1 MLIRCLNWPR
11 AQRFATLPAMT
22 SPAVLDVS
30 AFIDLQPVS
39 RLQFRVILLCGLVVL
54 FDGLDTQVIG
64 YLGPALSLEWN
75 IPRAQLGP
83 VFSASLVGL
92 MAGLLIIGPIS
103 DRIGRRYSIIVSVFL
118 FSFCTLLT
126 AFAQGVNDL
135 MLYRFLAGIGLGG
148 AMPNALALTGE
159 YCPKRLRATLV
170 IIMFCGF
177 SLGSIL
183 GGLLSALLLDSYG
196 WRAVFLVGAALPL
209 LLLPVLVYKLPESLQ
224 FLLLRNQRH
233 AEVHYILTSIA
244 PAHDGKLLLGGDA
257 PSTAKVP
264 VTDLFLQQR
273 TRGTLMLWAVFFMN
287 LMVFYFLQSWLPTLF
302 TDSGLSQQSAVL
314 MTTLISVGGIVA
326 GIISGPLMDRYN
338 AYKVLAGLY
347 VGGAVFVI
355 TIGIASP
362 ALLALATFCAGFCV
376 SGAQKSI
383 NALAVIFYPTK
394 VRSTGV
400 GWALGIGRFGSI
412 LGPVLAGWLLGWGWS
427 TANLMQLAAVPML
440 LAAALIYW
448 MGVSYAGDSSGGQR

>member
-1 MLIRCLNWPR
+1 LISTVLGTWNRLGYT
-11 AQRFATLPAMT
+11 QHMT
-22 SPAVLDVS
+22 QHPPILDVS
-30 AFIDLQPVS
+30 SFIDSQPVS
-39 RLQFRVILLCGLVVL
+39 ALQYRVIILCALVVL

-64 YLGPALSLEWN
+64 YLGPALSLEWA
-75 IPRAQLGP
+75 IPREQLGP

-92 MAGLLIIGPIS
+92 MAGLLVIGSLSDRLGRRWTIIG
-103 DRIGRRYSIIVSVFL
+103 SVFL

-126 AFAQGVNDL
+126 AFAQSVTEL
-135 MLYRFLAGIGLGG
+135 IIYRFLAGIGLGG

-177 SLGSIL
+177 SLGSIV
-183 GGLLSALLLDSYG
+183 GGLVAAALLDNLG
-196 WRAVFLVGAALPL
+196 WRAVFIVGAILPL
-209 LLLPVLVYKLPESLQ
+209 LLLPVLVWRLPESLQ
-224 FLLLRNQRH
+224 FLLLRKGNEQKVR
-233 AEVHYILTSIA
+233 
-244 PAHDGKLLLGGDA
+244 LLLQKMAPTSKVDVPLRGDEQ
-257 PSTAKVP
+257 SIAKVP
-264 VTDLFLQQR
+264 VSDLFLQGR

-338 AYKVLAGLY
+338 AYKVLCALY
-347 VGGAVFVI
+347 LGGALFVVL
-355 TIGIASP
+355 IGMASP

-376 SGAQKSI
+376 SGSQKSI
-383 NALAVIFYPTK
+383 NALAVIFYPTH

-412 LGPVLAGWLLGWGWS
+412 LGPVLAGWLLSWGWS
-427 TANLMQLAAVPML
+427 AASLMQLAALPML
-440 LAAALIYW
+440 LAAVLIYM
-448 MGVSYAGDSSGGQR
+448 MGLSYYQKGGVQP

>member
-1 MLIRCLNWPR
+1 
-11 AQRFATLPAMT
+11 MT
-22 SPAVLDVS
+22 KPPVLDVA
-30 AFIDLQPVS
+30 AFIDSRPVS
-39 RLQFRVILLCGLVVL
+39 LLQYRVIILCALVVL

-64 YLGPALSLEWN
+64 YLGPALSLEWS

-92 MAGLLIIGPIS
+92 MAGLLVIAPIS

-126 AFAQGVNDL
+126 AYAQGVTDL
-135 MLYRFLAGIGLGG
+135 MIYRFLAGIGLGG

-183 GGLLSALLLDSYG
+183 GGLIAAVLLPGYG
-196 WRAVFLVGAALPL
+196 WRAVFLTGALLPL
-209 LLLPVLVYKLPESLQ
+209 LLLPLLLWKLPESLQ
-224 FLLLRNQRH
+224 FLLLRSERH
-233 AEVHYILTSIA
+233 TQARRIVQDID
-244 PAHDGKLLLGGDA
+244 PAQDLAGELRSDMQAAAG
-257 PSTAKVP
+257 VP
-264 VTDLFLQQR
+264 VADLFLQGR
-273 TRGTLMLWAVFFMN
+273 MRGTLMLWSVFFMN

-338 AYKVLAGLY
+338 AYVVLAVLY
-347 VGGAVFVI
+347 LGGAVFVVA
-355 TIGIASP
+355 IGISGAG
-362 ALLALATFCAGFCV
+362 LLALVTFCAGFCV
-376 SGAQKSI
+376 SGAQKSV
-383 NALAVIFYPTK
+383 NALAVIFYP
-394 VRSTGV
+394 VQMRSTGV

-412 LGPVLAGWLLGWGWS
+412 LGPVLAGWLLLWGWS
-427 TANLMQLAAVPML
+427 TANLMQLAAIPML
-440 LAAALIYW
+440 LAAALIYG
-448 MGVSYAGDSSGGQR
+448 MGVSYGGDSSGGQA